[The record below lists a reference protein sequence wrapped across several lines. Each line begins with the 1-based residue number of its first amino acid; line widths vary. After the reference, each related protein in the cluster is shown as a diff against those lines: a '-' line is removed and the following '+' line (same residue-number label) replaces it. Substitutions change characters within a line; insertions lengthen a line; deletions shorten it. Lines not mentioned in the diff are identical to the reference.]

1 MRPEP
6 VTEAELDKAKRQI
19 EVMLVSGLATSHAL
33 AERIGSDFTAFE
45 RIRPLDERLE
55 RIRAVTAADVQRV
68 ARTYLVDDK
77 RSVVHLVAP
86 PPPKP
91 EKAAKGAGA

>member
-1 MRPEP
+1 
-6 VTEAELDKAKRQI
+6 
-19 EVMLVSGLATSHAL
+19 MLVNGLATSHAL
-33 AERIGSDFTAFE
+33 AERIGSDFTAFG

-86 PPPKP
+86 EPPKP
-91 EKAAKGAGA
+91 AKGRGA